1 MCWSVGGSIY
11 QTNRLLEQS
20 TRISLKKITL
30 PGQVCSQNKRCLVR
44 LSRRFFIS
52 QLELQQGRCP
62 KQVPTSDLLGETL
75 PKEFLQM
82 LGLPL
87 VDGKVLLLAAGRS
100 QGKAGEG
107 AANVLDVELRIALSL
122 VVDKFLDVGIR
133 PQFSVTNT

>member
-1 MCWSVGGSIY
+1 
-11 QTNRLLEQS
+11 
-20 TRISLKKITL
+20 
-30 PGQVCSQNKRCLVR
+30 
-44 LSRRFFIS
+44 
-52 QLELQQGRCP
+52 
-62 KQVPTSDLLGETL
+62 
-75 PKEFLQM
+75 M